1 MLLAVGCLTGCGE
14 PPRAAPPPAV
24 ASTSDLPAGF
34 DDPVPPVTAGAGPQV
49 RLMLIPGCVMC
60 ERIDGM
66 TKELEK
72 QYGPALRTDRH
83 NSESP
88 SGRAYL
94 RSVGMRRHGVVIHDK
109 TGQVVW
115 RNDNHGLDR
124 ETLASAVEAISK
136 GQVPT
141 AEQRT
146 SHWVKPDA
154 CPEGHGSPSPAAP
167 K

>member
-1 MLLAVGCLTGCGE
+1 MLVVAACTTGCGE
-14 PPRAAPPPAV
+14 APKAEAPPAVV
-24 ASTSDLPAGF
+24 ASTSDLPVGF
-34 DDPVPPVTAGAGPQV
+34 DAPVPPVAAGAGPQV

-66 TKELEK
+66 TKDLEK
-72 QYGPALRTDRH
+72 QYGANLRTDRH

-94 RSVGMRRHGVVIHDK
+94 RSVGMRRHGVVIYDK
-109 TGQVVW
+109 AGQVAW

-124 ETLASAVEAISK
+124 ETLASALDAVSK
-136 GQVPT
+136 GQAPT

-146 SHWVKPDA
+146 SKWQKPDA
-154 CPEGHGSPSPAAP
+154 SPECHASPSP